1 MNMNVLFLHNNYPAQ
16 FLHVAA
22 ALAQNPHNRIVFL
35 AQHNRRPELQLNN
48 VRFVRVPSVTPPD
61 TKDEAE
67 KVAVVN
73 LRTGQAYANAMLEL
87 AKTGFVPHVV
97 HDHPGW
103 GGSLFVSDIFPEA
116 ARVSFF
122 EWFYSR
128 GADYAFMARGKA
140 RPAKQFSAN
149 RMRNH
154 VQLDALRECNFGI
167 VPTMWQ
173 FAQYP
178 VEFSSKLRI
187 VHDGVDTAFFSPLE
201 SSPRVIGD
209 VDFSAVP
216 EIVTYATRGLEPY
229 RGFPQFYRS
238 LEAILAER
246 PDCHIV
252 IMGDD
257 KTHYSKPR
265 SDGKTWGQAMREEC
279 PLDRNRV
286 HFMNFSNYETY
297 RNLLRISSVHVYL
310 TIPFVLSWSLLEA
323 MSCQCLIVASGTE
336 PVREFVRHE
345 ENGLLTPFWDHE
357 ALAGAVVDALRQQK
371 EYEPLRK
378 AARQTVLERCD
389 LMKVL
394 PQHLDVLEMAAFH
407 KACLIQQYVQRGNEA
422 AEKRGKAPVEEPA
435 G

>member
-48 VRFVRVPSVTPPD
+48 VRFVRVPAVTPPD

-103 GGSLFVSDIFPEA
+103 GGSL
-116 ARVSFF
+116 
-122 EWFYSR
+122 
-128 GADYAFMARGKA
+128 
-140 RPAKQFSAN
+140 
-149 RMRNH
+149 
-154 VQLDALRECNFGI
+154 
-167 VPTMWQ
+167 
-173 FAQYP
+173 
-178 VEFSSKLRI
+178 
-187 VHDGVDTAFFSPLE
+187 
-201 SSPRVIGD
+201 
-209 VDFSAVP
+209 
-216 EIVTYATRGLEPY
+216 
-229 RGFPQFYRS
+229 
-238 LEAILAER
+238 R

-279 PLDRNRV
+279 PLDRNCV
-286 HFMNFSNYETY
+286 HFMNFSSYETY

-336 PVREFVRHE
+336 PVREFIRHE

-357 ALAGAVVDALRQQK
+357 ALAGTVVNALRQRE

-378 AARQTVLERCD
+378 AARQMVLERCD

-407 KACLIQQYVQRGNEA
+407 KASLIQQYVARENEA
-422 AEKRGKAPVEEPA
+422 TAMRNSAPVEEPA